1 MTRRGF
7 SIAHKKTR
15 LSGFLK
21 TIFDILSAAILANGR
36 SSVILN
42 ASCASVDVSRLNTS
56 VKRKQRTFPRAGV
69 SH

>member
-56 VKRKQRTFPRAGV
+56 VTLQKTTYPLAGV
-69 SH
+69 SL